1 MSVLLLAAPLLVA
14 ACYLT
19 HLHRLRQCPS
29 VKIGASE
36 LSRAD
41 PRTNFWHHFLRDQH
55 GVVTASLLYIRK
67 GTSGDAIAEWIIR
80 HHFIRRVKA
89 DRVLIGLA
97 EG

>member
-1 MSVLLLAAPLLVA
+1 MLFDPSSPPQAVPPCLF
-14 ACYLT
+14 
-19 HLHRLRQCPS
+19 S

-41 PRTNFWHHFLRDQH
+41 PRTNFWHHLLRDQH
-55 GVVTASLLYIRK
+55 GVVTALLLYIRK